1 MICCTRFNSWHK
13 SRINRDLN
21 SFGPHGA
28 HSAHTMCQKKRSRE
42 APLLPTTANLQS
54 STPPPMPELWATTW
68 PLYVQYRVNSGFL
81 VSVKLPRPPLPP
93 QKQNDLDDPKQN
105 PDLLQVLILFFTS
118 ERDLTEKVSQATI
131 SLFRHYRTTGIKHDV
146 QVMSIQIFRGCT
158 F

>member
-1 MICCTRFNSWHK
+1 MELIRPILCVRRKGPEKHRF
-13 SRINRDLN
+13 
-21 SFGPHGA
+21 F
-28 HSAHTMCQKKRSRE
+28 
-42 APLLPTTANLQS
+42 LPQPTCNHQH
-54 STPPPMPELWATTW
+54 PPPMPELWATTW